1 MHCEQRLT
9 PKTTLRVIVDSTTTI
24 ADDYEDDMM
33 MDEDELIAPSP
44 TAEDI
49 FEEDGRFAGPRVPN
63 VKVVDKNFFNGKVT
77 LLHATAFCS
86 VHQKRFFVGQIDN

>member
-1 MHCEQRLT
+1 M
-9 PKTTLRVIVDSTTTI
+9 D
-24 ADDYEDDMM
+24 ADDFEDDMM

-63 VKVVDKNFFNGKVT
+63 VKVVDKNFFNGKLSFFST
-77 LLHATAFCS
+77 PPPPYGARTRNGSLL
-86 VHQKRFFVGQIDN
+86 V

>member
-1 MHCEQRLT
+1 
-9 PKTTLRVIVDSTTTI
+9 
-24 ADDYEDDMM
+24 MM

-63 VKVVDKNFFNGKVT
+63 VKVVDKNFFNGKFS
-77 LLHATAFCS
+77 LLHTTTFWS